1 MNTFLAMLADT
12 WRQAKQQIV
21 FPLCMALM
29 GLFAL
34 VWAMLVAVVPTPNGE
49 YVLFFF
55 NFDEAPMGFDA
66 SWDLECERVLVGDK
80 RQEMTRGPR
89 QETQEA
95 AVQVQEAA
103 QKLAMARVQKV
114 AESVDE
120 QLSKELKEAESRFK
134 EKEATLRAREKEVD
148 DEIRAVVEQRS
159 PGLSRVHK
167 GVQVW
172 LSWGIYGLV
181 YLSIL
186 GFIAAGSGFYPSML
200 ASGAVDLL
208 VSKPVRRYEIFFAK
222 YLSGLLLMSA
232 ALLAALMLMFVGVGF
247 KTGVWHLR
255 VFAAMPVLVF
265 IIALIYAVVLCVGVV
280 TRSTP
285 LAIVIGFSYYM
296 VVEIF
301 VWGLQQIGPEA
312 WAPLAKIGETMRWTF
327 PGFGRLNAAAGAAVW
342 NLPIL
347 DWQPLIVG
355 TVWLVVLLT
364 AAYLWFERADF

>member
-120 QLSKELKEAESRFK
+120 QLSKELKEAESRFQ

>member
-21 FPLCMALM
+21 FPLVMVLM
-29 GLFAL
+29 GLFAI
-34 VWAMLVAVVPTPNGE
+34 VWPMLVTVMPTPDGE
-49 YVLFFF
+49 YVLAPFYL
-55 NFDEAPMGFDA
+55 DEAPIGFDA
-66 SWDLECERVLVGDK
+66 GWDMECERVLVGDK
-80 RQEMTRGPR
+80 RQETTHGAR
-89 QETQEA
+89 QEAQRAALAVREAEQQLAVSRLQKAEEEVDQQLLRQLNQAQERFNEKQEA
-95 AVQVQEAA
+95 
-103 QKLAMARVQKV
+103 
-114 AESVDE
+114 
-120 QLSKELKEAESRFK
+120 
-134 EKEATLRAREKEVD
+134 LRAVEKRVD
-148 DEIRAVVEQRS
+148 AEIRAVVEQRS

-172 LSWGIYGLV
+172 LSWGVYGLV

-186 GFIAAGSGFYPSML
+186 GFIAAGSGFFPSML
-200 ASGAVDLL
+200 ATGAIDLL

-222 YLSGLLLMSA
+222 YLSGLTLMSA
-232 ALLAALMLMFVGVGF
+232 ALLAALVLLFTMMGF
-247 KTGVWHLR
+247 RTGVWHVR

-265 IIALIYAVVLCVGVV
+265 IIALIYAVVLCVGVI

-285 LAIVIGFSYYM
+285 LAIVIGFSYYA
-296 VVEIF
+296 VVELF
-301 VWGLQQIGPEA
+301 VWGFQQIPSEW
-312 WAPLAKIGETMRWTF
+312 WAPLAKTGEVMRWTF

-355 TVWLVVLLT
+355 TVWLVVLLA